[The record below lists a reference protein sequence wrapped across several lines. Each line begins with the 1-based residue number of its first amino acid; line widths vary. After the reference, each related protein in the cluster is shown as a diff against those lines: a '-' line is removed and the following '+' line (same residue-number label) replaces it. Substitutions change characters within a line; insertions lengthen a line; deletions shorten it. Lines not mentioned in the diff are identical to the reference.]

1 MKNILTI
8 GIALVWLINGLFCKL
23 LNLVPRHQM
32 IVSSILGKDY
42 SYIATKTIGVLE
54 VLMFIWIISKI
65 KSRLCALTQIIV
77 IAIMNIIEFIFVPHL
92 LLFGRANIIIATIFI
107 FIIFYNDFFYSL
119 NKRIS

>member
-32 IVSSILGKDY
+32 IVSNILSKDH
-42 SYIATKTIGVLE
+42 SYIATKAIGVLE
-54 VLMFIWIISKI
+54 ILMFIWIISKI
-65 KSRLCALTQIIV
+65 QSRLCALTQIIV

-92 LLFGRANIIIATIFI
+92 LLFGRANIIVAAIFI
-107 FIIFYNDFFYSL
+107 LIIFYNEFFYSL

>member
-107 FIIFYNDFFYSL
+107 FIIFYHYCPI
-119 NKRIS
+119 KK